1 MSETRRGRPSTN
13 VLVPASD
20 RLLERLQMKI
30 IDVRSLPIPDI
41 KVVRFAR
48 FRDDRGYFTEPWRRS
63 DVEND
68 PATGFLNGLS
78 FPQSNES
85 YSRANVI
92 RGLHF
97 QWNPFMGKLVRT
109 VSGRMVDL
117 ALDIR
122 LASPTFGKIL
132 AYDMPSS
139 PAEESSEWI
148 WVPPGFAHGNFFT
161 EETIIEYL
169 CTGEYS
175 PGCEAAVSPLAAD
188 IDWTLCDTELRHEF
202 HEVVQGGPTISD
214 KDRDAGSLSSW
225 ESDHRSNNFLYPDLS
240 TDAA

>member
-1 MSETRRGRPSTN
+1 
-13 VLVPASD
+13 
-20 RLLERLQMKI
+20 MKI
-30 IDVRSLPIPDI
+30 LEVRPLPIPDL

-48 FRDDRGYFTEPWRRS
+48 FRDERGYFTEPYRRS
-63 DVEND
+63 DVEGD
-68 PATGFLNGLS
+68 SAARFLEGLA
-78 FPQSNES
+78 FVQTNES
-85 YSRANVI
+85 YSTSGVI

-122 LASPTFGKIL
+122 LASPTFGMIV

-139 PAEESSEWI
+139 PEAEWSEWI

-161 EETIIEYL
+161 EETIIEYF

-175 PGCEAAVSPLAAD
+175 PGCEAAVSPLAPD
-188 IDWTLCDTELRHEF
+188 LDWSLCSPDLRTEFEALVEK
-202 HEVVQGGPTISD
+202 GPTISE
-214 KDRDAGSLSSW
+214 KDRDAGSV
-225 ESDHRSNNFLYPDLS
+225 SDWQSDTRSDNFRYSDLIG
-240 TDAA
+240 AQA

>member
-1 MSETRRGRPSTN
+1 
-13 VLVPASD
+13 
-20 RLLERLQMKI
+20 MKI
-30 IDVRSLPIPDI
+30 LEVRPLPIPDL

-48 FRDDRGYFTEPWRRS
+48 FGDERGYFTEPYRRS
-63 DVEND
+63 EVEGD
-68 PATGFLNGLS
+68 SAARFLEGLP
-78 FPQSNES
+78 FVQTNES
-85 YSRANVI
+85 YSTAGVI

-122 LASPTFGKIL
+122 LASPTFGMIV

-139 PAEESSEWI
+139 PEAEWSEWI

-161 EETIIEYL
+161 EETIIEYF

-175 PGCEAAVSPLAAD
+175 PGCEAAVSPLAPD
-188 IDWTLCDTELRHEF
+188 LDWSLCSPDLRTEFEALVEK
-202 HEVVQGGPTISD
+202 GPTISE
-214 KDRDAGSLSSW
+214 KDRDAGSV
-225 ESDHRSNNFLYPDLS
+225 SDWQSDTRSDNFRYSDL
-240 TDAA
+240 TGAQA